1 MIVEK
6 DLPSG
11 WKVVNLHDVL
21 FFQEGPG
28 VRKHQFTENGI
39 KLLNVRNIVENKL
52 IVDNTETYISEEEAT
67 TKYKHFLVDE
77 GDLIIASSGIKV
89 EYFHKKIAFA
99 KNEDLPLCMNTST
112 IRFKALDNK
121 VIDVKYFRY
130 FLMTSLFTTQVQF
143 HITGSA
149 QLNFGPTHLKKM
161 KVVLPPLP
169 VQKKIVSILEKAEK
183 LKEWRKEA
191 DELADE
197 FLKSTFLEMFGS
209 PGKNEMEW
217 NLIPLEKV
225 CSEIYRYPTFY
236 GIDYIEKGTPIVR
249 ISNILPDG
257 PLDPDVSNY
266 VFFDSKINNKFPRT
280 ILEFNDIVMAVRGDG
295 STAKRIGLVNTFNL
309 VGANIS
315 PNLLRIKADG
325 FNLNPIYLFH
335 FMTSYGGQLLLQ
347 KSVTRTAKK
356 NITAGNVKKISI
368 PIPPMLLQKKFATL
382 VEDTKKMQVN
392 QKQSQNAL
400 DSLFH
405 ALMQKAFRGELVC

>member
-1 MIVEK
+1 MKKLPDEWTSLKFGELFSFEK
-6 DLPSG
+6 KSKFKASEGKNKGTYKFFNSSNVQSKYIDSFTFDGEFLVFGTGGNAS
-11 WKVVNLHDVL
+11 VHYVNDKFSTSTDCLVAKKTDNQILLKYVNYYLITNMHL
-21 FFQEGPG
+21 LEAGFKGAG
-28 VRKHQFTENGI
+28 LKHISKNYIQ
-39 KLLNVRNIVENKL
+39 NIVVPFPRNLK
-52 IVDNTETYISEEEAT
+52 
-67 TKYKHFLVDE
+67 
-77 GDLIIASSGIKV
+77 
-89 EYFHKKIAFA
+89 
-99 KNEDLPLCMNTST
+99 
-112 IRFKALDNK
+112 
-121 VIDVKYFRY
+121 
-130 FLMTSLFTTQVQF
+130 TQQ
-143 HITGSA
+143 
-149 QLNFGPTHLKKM
+149 
-161 KVVLPPLP
+161 
-169 VQKKIVSILEKAEK
+169 KIVSILEKAEK

-392 QKQSQNAL
+392 QKQSQNNI
-400 DSLFH
+400 DSLFN